1 MGVLGLGNV
10 GQAVVRVAAASA
22 ADLRRRGIAVS
33 IDSALVRD
41 VARRRQCPKVPRVT
55 NNVEAFMRGRYDV
68 VIDALAGCDPAGTIA
83 GRLLGKGIPV
93 VSANK
98 VLIAAEGP
106 RLRGVA
112 ARAGTSLRVEAS
124 VLAGV
129 PFIGAFE
136 RRPLAGQVTRVA
148 GILNGTSN
156 FILSK
161 IAEGAA
167 FDQAL
172 AEAQKLGYAEPNPA
186 ADISG
191 RDAREKLVVLAE
203 ILFGATIKPD
213 SIETRGIEDITPDA
227 LGAAAALGGVLKP
240 IVSVSRRSAGRLAA
254 HAGPAWLPGSHTL
267 AGVSGRENAIVIDTR
282 FNGRLTFQGP
292 GAGADVTAATL
303 LDDAVEAAGEKGARV
318 TPQPSRASILS
329 SVRAPETGWFARVC
343 GPRHGLG
350 PFVTAQV
357 SSAGLAIEKLVVDA
371 AGASLVI
378 APAPGTSIAAVRA
391 AIQSQGLRLSTW
403 RALHD

>member
-10 GQAVVRVAAASA
+10 GQAVVRLAAESA
-22 ADLRRRGIAVS
+22 PGLRRRGMALS
-33 IDSALVRD
+33 IESALVRD
-41 VARRRQCPKVPRVT
+41 VAKRRQCPKVPRIT

-98 VLIAAEGP
+98 VLIAAHGP
-106 RLRGVA
+106 RLRCVA

-136 RRPLAGQVTRVA
+136 RRPLASQVTRVA

-167 FDQAL
+167 FDAAL
-172 AEAQKLGYAEPNPA
+172 AGAQQLGYAEPNPE

-191 RDAREKLVVLAE
+191 LDGRDKLVVIAE
-203 ILFGATIKPD
+203 ILFGATIKPG

-227 LGAAAALGGVLKP
+227 LSAAAALGGVLKP
-240 IVSVSRRSAGRLAA
+240 IVSASLRSAGRLAA
-254 HAGPAWLPGSHTL
+254 HVGPAWLPASHTL
-267 AGVSGRENAIVIDTR
+267 AAVSGCENAIVIDTR

-292 GAGADVTAATL
+292 GAGPDVTAATL
-303 LDDAVEAAGEKGARV
+303 LDDAVEAAGEKGARA
-318 TPQPSRASILS
+318 TPHAPRASILS
-329 SVRAPETGWFARVC
+329 SARPPETGWFARVC
-343 GPRHGLG
+343 GQCDGTAAL
-350 PFVTAQV
+350 VTAQAA
-357 SSAGLAIEKLVVDA
+357 SAGLAIEKLTVDA
-371 AGASLVI
+371 AGAAVLI
-378 APAPGTSIAAVRA
+378 APAPEASIAAVRA
-391 AIQSQGLRLSTW
+391 ALQSRGLGFSAW
-403 RALHD
+403 RTFHD